1 MDADNKDNEQL
12 NAVMGVALR
21 ALVEAGAEPTFLAT
35 FVDRYRPEFAKQ
47 LNIPVQQ
54 PPDLHAVIMSAVA
67 EAMGVAGVATPKRG
81 RQTRQINVLVNG
93 QRTSVT
99 VRKDRLQTIEQLVGG
114 NKQARHVVQQLA
126 SQAPADVEKRS
137 TWIDMQLQNFI
148 QLRQTTPESPQRH

>member
-1 MDADNKDNEQL
+1 
-12 NAVMGVALR
+12 
-21 ALVEAGAEPTFLAT
+21 
-35 FVDRYRPEFAKQ
+35 
-47 LNIPVQQ
+47 
-54 PPDLHAVIMSAVA
+54 
-67 EAMGVAGVATPKRG
+67 VATPKRG
-81 RQTRQINVLVNG
+81 RQTQQINVLVNG

-126 SQAPADVEKRS
+126 SQAPVDVEKRS